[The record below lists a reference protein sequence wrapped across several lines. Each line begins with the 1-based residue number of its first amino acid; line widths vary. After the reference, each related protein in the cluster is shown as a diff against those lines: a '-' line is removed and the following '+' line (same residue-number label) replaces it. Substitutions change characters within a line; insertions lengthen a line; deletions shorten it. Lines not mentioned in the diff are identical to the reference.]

1 MIKRADSLT
10 VKLLIRVLTFGARW
24 RLMRWLPIGIEN
36 CRVQYDTT
44 TWVRIYRYGWLA

>member
-10 VKLLIRVLTFGARW
+10 VKLLCSGWF
-24 RLMRWLPIGIEN
+24 RWLPIAIEN

-44 TWVRIYRYGWLA
+44 TWVRIYSYGWMEGWLE